1 MLRVSEPFIGVA
13 QIVELDTPGRH
24 PVDPSQALTSPT
36 DSLMLGHRGHKKRR
50 IDNGCEMGSGEDT
63 LGLAV
68 TSEQRAASREKE
80 EGRREK
86 GEGRSHRWQFGIDK

>member
-1 MLRVSEPFIGVA
+1 MLRVPEPFIGRA

-24 PVDPSQALTSPT
+24 PADPSQALTSPT

-50 IDNGCEMGSGEDT
+50 IDDGCEMGSGEDT

-68 TSEQRAASREKE
+68 TSELREW
-80 EGRREK
+80 RREK
-86 GEGRSHRWQFGIDK
+86 GEVAGGSSE